1 VSHRNEVQFAIEQ
14 QIVSDARGNP
24 DVNVTDRVQTEVTM
38 QNRLIVMP
46 ALIWG
51 LRSDS
56 KLLSGIRSLGA
67 DLLIAM
73 REALPN
79 APPHG
84 YQSDASKRLFV
95 SFASEANEMLLV
107 GCGMKEMSSI
117 QINFP
122 HRIRS
127 GKTRRK

>member
-1 VSHRNEVQFAIEQ
+1 
-14 QIVSDARGNP
+14 
-24 DVNVTDRVQTEVTM
+24 M

-56 KLLSGIRSLGA
+56 KLLSGIRSPGA